1 MMRTSLF
8 ANGDA
13 TASRSARR
21 EERLAAARKNFLT
34 RYGPGEVHVL
44 RIPARI
50 NILGEHVDYV
60 SYLPTASLP
69 FGSREHEM
77 LMLYR
82 PSGDRSIRG
91 ASAHV
96 GFAPFSFD
104 LEPSPVAEDWIHF
117 VFDRP
122 APAPHW
128 SNYCRGAALFAQW
141 KYGKGI
147 GQGIEFLLDSTIPPA
162 GGSSSSSAIVV
173 LAGAAIRL
181 ANGISLDPAALA
193 RESAQAEWF
202 LGTRGGALDHTAIC
216 LSREGQ
222 ILLMDHARQTTEWIP
237 FPADSYRWV
246 TFFSHVADKGRAVML
261 EYNERAAVSRLVI
274 PALLARLPSQSSM
287 EERIESLP
295 ERLSLADFAQLSPQ
309 TMAECR
315 SVFPALLEDR
325 WTRPLAIRDRARHHL
340 GESQRVAQAVARLR
354 SLGESGTPDLVDS
367 VISVLGGLLEATH
380 ESLRT
385 LYQVSNS
392 EVEALVEVIGG
403 GTESLGCR
411 LMGGGF
417 GGNVLVLCRAADVD
431 ALVERVEQGYYAP
444 RQRSAEREG
453 AVMISTPGDG
463 ISRL

>member
-1 MMRTSLF
+1 MMLSPSS
-8 ANGDA
+8 ANVRAAG
-13 TASRSARR
+13 SQSARR
-21 EERLAAARKNFLT
+21 EERLAAARANFLT

-69 FGSREHEM
+69 FGSQEHEM

-91 ASAHV
+91 ASGHA
-96 GFAPFSFD
+96 GFEPFTFD
-104 LEPSPVAEDWIHF
+104 LEPSLVAEDWVQF

-128 SNYCRGAALFAQW
+128 SNYSRGAALFALW
-141 KYGKGI
+141 KYGKEV

-173 LAGAAIRL
+173 LAGAALRL
-181 ANGISLDPAALA
+181 ANGITFDPAALA

-222 ILLMDHARQTTEWIP
+222 ILLMDHARQTTELLP
-237 FPADSYRWV
+237 FPADGYRWV

-261 EYNERAAVSRLVI
+261 EYNERAAVSRLMI
-274 PALLARLPSQSSM
+274 PALLAQLPGESPI

-295 ERLSLADFAQLSPQ
+295 ESLSLADFARLSQ
-309 TMAECR
+309 RTMAECR
-315 SVFPALLEDR
+315 SVFPALVEDR
-325 WTRPLAIRDRARHHL
+325 WTRPLAVRDRARHHL

-354 SLGESGTPDLVDS
+354 SLGASGTPDQVDS
-367 VISVLGGLLEATH
+367 VVSMLGGLLTATH

-385 LYQVSNS
+385 LYQVSNP
-392 EVEALVEVIGG
+392 EVEALIEAIGG
-403 GTESLGCR
+403 GAESLGAR

-417 GGNVLVLCRAADVD
+417 GGNVLVLCRAANVD
-431 ALVERVEQGYYAP
+431 SLVERVEQGYYAP
-444 RQRSAEREG
+444 RHRVARREG
-453 AVMISTPGDG
+453 AVMISTPGEG